1 VVVLGTRPA
10 TVRFTTLSGKPVAGQ
25 PVRSVEPG
33 SPFVLGPS
41 PGVPF
46 ASAPFEVRA
55 DQPVAVELD
64 ALPVAAP
71 GVAVVPAFATS

>member
-1 VVVLGTRPA
+1 
-10 TVRFTTLSGKPVAGQ
+10 
-25 PVRSVEPG
+25 VEPG
-33 SPFVLGPS
+33 SPLVLGPS
-41 PGVPF
+41 PGLPF

-71 GVAVVPAFATS
+71 GVVVVPAFAAS